1 MHARHPVQLALTAV
15 AGVALAGTALAQAH
29 KSPPQPPPNW
39 NQTVTKEADAAGQEF
54 DAKQI
59 DLIQKVTTYFN
70 QMGDMKGNFVQ
81 ISADN
86 KRLRGK
92 FYIKRPGQ
100 FRFEY
105 NLPSKQIVVSDGK
118 YLAIQDLDLKTDDR
132 WGLDQTPF
140 RVLLRKDVD
149 LLRMP
154 RILEVGETDD
164 RIVLALQDKS
174 PDTPGRIKLF
184 LQKKPIRGAEGMDHD
199 GLPGPGHPGRA
210 PGFRQGRRPG
220 PQAVRA
226 VLGRPAKAP
235 VAAFSPAVAVR
246 NQGKP

>member
-1 MHARHPVQLALTAV
+1 MGLCVNAAWGISMHARHPVHLAFMALA
-15 AGVALAGTALAQAH
+15 AVALAGTALAQGA
-29 KSPPQPPPNW
+29 KTPPQPPANW
-39 NQTVTKEADAAGQEF
+39 NQTVTKEGDGSGQEY

-59 DLIQKVTTYFN
+59 ELIQKVTAYFN

-81 ISADN
+81 VSADN

-105 NLPSKQIVVSDGK
+105 NLPSKQIIVSDGK
-118 YLAIQDLDLKTDDR
+118 YLVIEDHDLKTDNR

-149 LLRMP
+149 LLKDA

-184 LQKKPIRGAEGMDHD
+184 LLKKPVVELKEWITTDAQGLDTRVELQDFGKAENLDPKLF
-199 GLPGPGHPGRA
+199 LPSS
-210 PGFRQGRRPG
+210 
-220 PQAVRA
+220 
-226 VLGRPAKAP
+226 
-235 VAAFSPAVAVR
+235 VALQKMP
-246 NQGKP
+246 